1 MENEEIKNNEEIKKN
16 EEVKELAIIKS
27 KAETE
32 TGTLISTETTV
43 QDKKEIFN
51 IENGECDIRL
61 NDIVGQEIEI
71 TNVFM
76 KRIVSKLK
84 EEDIEIDE
92 STGEVLKDTKIS
104 VVTILLDK
112 DNKKYVT
119 ASKIFAMSVLNL
131 IRTFGIEDLQKGIK
145 IRIIKKSVS
154 GSNNKALGFELV

>member
-1 MENEEIKNNEEIKKN
+1 MENEEMKNN
-16 EEVKELAIIKS
+16 EEVKELSIVKS

-84 EEDIEIDE
+84 EEDIELDE

>member
-1 MENEEIKNNEEIKKN
+1 MENEEMKNN
-16 EEVKELAIIKS
+16 EEVKELAIVKS

-32 TGTLISTETTV
+32 AGTLISTETTV

-84 EEDIEIDE
+84 EEEIEIDDA
-92 STGEVLKDTKIS
+92 TGEVLKDTKIS

>member
-1 MENEEIKNNEEIKKN
+1 MENEEMKNN

-84 EEDIEIDE
+84 DEEIEINE
-92 STGEVLKDTKIS
+92 QTGEIVSDKKIS

-131 IRTFGIEDLQKGIK
+131 IRTFGIEDLQKGLK

>member
-1 MENEEIKNNEEIKKN
+1 MENEEMKNN
-16 EEVKELAIIKS
+16 EEVKELAIVKT

-32 TGTLISTETTV
+32 KGTLISTETTL

-51 IENGECDIRL
+51 VENGECDIRI

-76 KRIVSKLK
+76 KRTVSKLK
-84 EEDIEIDE
+84 EEEIEINE
-92 STGEVLKDTKIS
+92 QTGEIVKDSKIS
-104 VVTILLDK
+104 VVTILIDK

-131 IRTFGIEDLQKGIK
+131 IRTFGIEDLQQGIK

>member
-1 MENEEIKNNEEIKKN
+1 MENEEMKNN
-16 EEVKELAIIKS
+16 EEVKELAIVKS

-32 TGTLISTETTV
+32 AGTLISTETTV

-84 EEDIEIDE
+84 EEDIEIDDA
-92 STGEVLKDTKIS
+92 TGEVLKDTKIS

>member
-1 MENEEIKNNEEIKKN
+1 MENEEMKNN
-16 EEVKELAIIKS
+16 EEVKELAIVKS

>member
-1 MENEEIKNNEEIKKN
+1 
-16 EEVKELAIIKS
+16 
-27 KAETE
+27 
-32 TGTLISTETTV
+32 
-43 QDKKEIFN
+43 
-51 IENGECDIRL
+51 
-61 NDIVGQEIEI
+61 
-71 TNVFM
+71 M

>member
-1 MENEEIKNNEEIKKN
+1 MENEEMKNN
-16 EEVKELAIIKS
+16 EEVKELVIVKS

-84 EEDIEIDE
+84 EEEMEIDD
-92 STGEVLKDTKIS
+92 STGEILKDTKIS

-112 DNKKYVT
+112 ENKKYVT

>member
-1 MENEEIKNNEEIKKN
+1 MENEEMKNN
-16 EEVKELAIIKS
+16 EEVKELAIVKS

-32 TGTLISTETTV
+32 AGTLISTETTV

-84 EEDIEIDE
+84 DEDIEINE
-92 STGEVLKDTKIS
+92 QTGEIVSDKKIS

>member
-1 MENEEIKNNEEIKKN
+1 MENEEMKKNN
-16 EEVKELAIIKS
+16 EEVKELVIVKS

-84 EEDIEIDE
+84 EEEIEIDDA
-92 STGEVLKDTKIS
+92 TGEVLKDTKIS

>member
-1 MENEEIKNNEEIKKN
+1 MENEEMKNN
-16 EEVKELAIIKS
+16 EEVKELAVIKS

-84 EEDIEIDE
+84 DEDIEINE
-92 STGEVLKDTKIS
+92 QTGEIVSDKKIS

>member
-1 MENEEIKNNEEIKKN
+1 MENEEIKNNEE
-16 EEVKELAIIKS
+16 VKELAVIKS
-27 KAETE
+27 RAETE
-32 TGTLISTETTV
+32 NGAIISTETTI

-51 IENGECDIRL
+51 IENGECDIKL

-71 TNVFM
+71 TDVFM

-84 EEDIEIDE
+84 EEEIEINE
-92 STGEVLKDTKIS
+92 QTGEIVKDTKIS
-104 VVTILLDK
+104 VITILLDK
-112 DNKKYVT
+112 NNKKYVT
-119 ASKIFAMSVLNL
+119 ASKIFAMSILNL

>member
-1 MENEEIKNNEEIKKN
+1 MENEEMKNN
-16 EEVKELAIIKS
+16 EEVKELVIVKS

-84 EEDIEIDE
+84 EEDIELDE